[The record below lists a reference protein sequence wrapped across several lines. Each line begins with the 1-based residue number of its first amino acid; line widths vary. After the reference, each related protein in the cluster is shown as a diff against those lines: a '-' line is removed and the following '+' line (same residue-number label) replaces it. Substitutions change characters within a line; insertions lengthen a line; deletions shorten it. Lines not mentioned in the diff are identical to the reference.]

1 MQVQLNKDLGP
12 RTSSQS
18 VPLYDFLS
26 RVIFQASVAAL
37 FNQAAGDDRAL
48 FDAFE
53 KFDKH
58 LPMAAGG
65 YKVRDRRS
73 FTKRMFYRLKI
84 YIILMIRYH
93 TPVSPTKLDKSYW
106 TL

>member
-12 RTSSQS
+12 DTPTRT

-26 RVIFQASVAAL
+26 RVIFQASAAAL
-37 FNQAAGDDRAL
+37 FNTAAGDDHSL
-48 FDAFE
+48 YDAFD

-65 YKVRDRRS
+65 YKVT
-73 FTKRMFYRLKI
+73 F
-84 YIILMIRYH
+84 ILFAGMLF
-93 TPVSPTKLDKSYW
+93 SNSY
-106 TL
+106 LCFNLVCILYP